1 MLVIRDPAAAKTIG
15 DPAIRGPVERRF
27 TEILAGE
34 PYDYDRHGY
43 MIAVEAGD
51 TAEALEEESGC
62 RILRNFFDD
71 ARFGDP
77 DFSPS
82 FEALEE
88 HAGCFE
94 MVFIL
99 NDEGFGVAIFVPKA
113 DGIDAELSALCRM
126 YAVPAASS
134 AMPTAVQPL

>member
-1 MLVIRDPAAAKTIG
+1 MLVIRDPAATKTIG

-27 TEILAGE
+27 AEILAGE
-34 PYDYDRHGY
+34 TYDHDRHGY

-51 TAEALEEESGC
+51 TAAALEEESGC

-82 FEALEE
+82 FEVLEE
-88 HAGCFE
+88 HAGCWE

-99 NDEGFGVAIFVPKA
+99 NDEGFGVAIFIPKA
-113 DGIDAELSALCRM
+113 EGVDAELSALCRA
-126 YAVPAASS
+126 YAVPAAEL
-134 AMPTAVQPL
+134 MPP

>member
-1 MLVIRDPAAAKTIG
+1 MLVIRDPALTKYIG

-27 TEILAGE
+27 AEILAGE
-34 PYDYDRHGY
+34 TYDYDRHGY

-51 TAEALEEESGC
+51 TAEDLEEESGC

-88 HAGCFE
+88 HAGCWE

-99 NDEGFGVAIFVPKA
+99 NDDGFGVAIFIPKS
-113 DGIDAELSALCRM
+113 DGIDPELSALCRT
-126 YAVPAASS
+126 YAVPAVSS
-134 AMPTAVQPL
+134 AVPTAA